1 VPGATVKEFD
11 PTKGFGTLTLD
22 TGEEIPFDISVTNRR
37 EPKPNDRAEVTL
49 ALGWKGKPKAK
60 LVVFER
66 DEDRA
71 PTFAYSVG
79 QLRAFGFLREWSVEQ
94 ARAAAVQIWDDEV
107 PTNLTRSDAG
117 SLLQRYYGETLGDRG
132 RSEGVITLDRRF
144 RMVTLAWIKDV
155 CTLCR
160 EPVVVE
166 SESLPLV
173 LATLNAALAERNH
186 TDRLFSLD
194 FGIDFYVIACR
205 PSDFESRIATTA
217 WLKLG

>member
-1 VPGATVKEFD
+1 MPGAKVKEFD
-11 PTKGFGTLTLD
+11 PSKGFGTLTLD
-22 TGEEIPFDISVTNRR
+22 TGEDIPFDISVTNRR
-37 EPKPNDRAEVTL
+37 EPKPNDRAEVTI
-49 ALGWKGKPKAK
+49 ALGWKGKPRAK

-71 PTFAYSVG
+71 PTFACSVEL
-79 QLRAFGFLREWSVEQ
+79 LRAFGFLREWSVEQ
-94 ARAAAVQIWDDEV
+94 ARTAVEQIWDDGV
-107 PTNLTRSDAG
+107 PENLTRGDAG
-117 SLLQRYYGETLGDRG
+117 ALLQRYYGETLGDRG
-132 RSEGVITLDRRF
+132 RSEGVLTLDRRF
-144 RMVTLAWIKDV
+144 QMVTRAWITDL

-160 EPVVVE
+160 ESVVVE

-173 LATLNAALAERNH
+173 LDAINAALVERNH
-186 TDRLFSLD
+186 ANRLFSLD